1 MNETE
6 LNKLVD
12 LLIATQWAHHEH
24 QERDLGGRYNYGWP
38 AWYADYLLEH
48 GLPEMLGRP
57 LEKESLARFLAD
69 ADREHRA
76 ENPDQDWP
84 VFYAHKMIDWG

>member
-24 QERDLGGRYNYGWP
+24 QERDLGRRDN
-38 AWYADYLLEH
+38 
-48 GLPEMLGRP
+48 
-57 LEKESLARFLAD
+57 
-69 ADREHRA
+69 
-76 ENPDQDWP
+76 
-84 VFYAHKMIDWG
+84 